1 MLHPLMTIGISLY
14 SFLYAFKRYTKGI
27 LLQAVAPT
35 PPMST
40 SIGSLVGVGQT
51 TGATSAGPAVEN
63 RTYLFETIVNNPR
76 SPLWDQMQ
84 FWEDVFLD
92 AVAQERDIIGLD
104 QGPSEMMERY
114 NLLGTAEKK
123 RLELDEDHLLAV
135 MLYNL
140 ITFMVMMRVSKDE
153 IRRKVRRMLGKC
165 HIGLLMSQQVND
177 LLDCVNFLSGN
188 DIDLRP
194 AGSRLMQKQSFTVH
208 MGTDNKGDM
217 LFMEV
222 CDDCMILRSVK
233 GEICQRWWFE
243 KLVNMTYCPKT
254 KVLCLWCKNDGDTEL
269 NKFYTK
275 KVILKLYK
283 IDFLFWFIQ
292 TC

>member
-1 MLHPLMTIGISLY
+1 MFQPIGELANNIE
-14 SFLYAFKRYTKGI
+14 K
-27 LLQAVAPT
+27 
-35 PPMST
+35 
-40 SIGSLVGVGQT
+40 
-51 TGATSAGPAVEN
+51 
-63 RTYLFETIVNNPR
+63 RTYIFEILISASR
-76 SPLWDQMQ
+76 SPLWDQLQ

-114 NLLGTAEKK
+114 GQLGSAEKK

-140 ITFMVMMRVSKDE
+140 IAFMILMKVSKDE
-153 IRRKVRRMLGKC
+153 IRRKIRRMLGKC
-165 HIGLLMSQQVND
+165 HIGLAMSQQVND
-177 LLDCVNFLSGN
+177 LLDCSNILLAN

-194 AGSRLMQKQSFTVH
+194 AGSRLMQKQSFAVH
-208 MGTDNKGDM
+208 LGTDNKGDM

-254 KVLCLWCKNDGDTEL
+254 RVLCLWCKQDGETQL

-275 KVILKLYK
+275 KVIFMSFPTKK
-283 IDFLFWFIQ
+283 K
-292 TC
+292 